1 MCRGEPYGCELCGS
15 GDRAGDCTGCL
26 CGYVAPLGELRD
38 ERYKKWRRV
47 TERIVLTGISICLLI
62 VLASTAFNAF
72 ATQYYWAKHPVPGQF
87 YKVDG
92 RRMHIYCTGTG
103 SPTIILDAGLG
114 NDWTIWGKV
123 QPELSKTTRVCS
135 YDRAGF
141 GWSQA
146 RKGTQDA
153 NHIAD
158 QLHSLLQQA
167 GITGPIVLMGHS
179 ISGMYIRA
187 YASRHPENVAGLV
200 FVDGSTPLQEDHFP
214 ADLRAYGDKSE
225 KIAFLAGRVLIPLGV
240 LRDMQQCSKRQP
252 GFPPTAG
259 KMLAEDNCNISIPAV
274 QGEMDN
280 FQKSGEE
287 TVHTGPYGDL
297 PILIF
302 SQDPNKPAEQLPAH
316 LANEMSTTWNGM
328 QENLK
333 QLSTRSHR
341 IIAKGSTHY
350 VQVDRADLVN
360 REVPVFILQIRGTA
374 PHSSDYGTTKTE

>member
-1 MCRGEPYGCELCGS
+1 MT
-15 GDRAGDCTGCL
+15 AN
-26 CGYVAPLGELRD
+26 YVALAIVLAVSVAVCAFSVRRWGKLRD
-38 ERYKKWRRV
+38 ERYKNWRRV
-47 TERIVLTGISICLLI
+47 VERVVLAGISACLLI

-72 ATQYYWAKHPVPGQF
+72 ATQYYWAKHPVPGQI

-92 RRMHIYCTGTG
+92 HKMHIYCTGAG

-114 NDWTIWGKV
+114 NDWTVFGNV

-141 GWSQA
+141 GWSEA

-158 QLHSLLQQA
+158 QLHDLLQQA
-167 GITGPIVLMGHS
+167 GITGPVVLMGHS

-187 YASRHPENVAGLV
+187 YATRHPENVAGLV
-200 FVDGSTPLQEDHFP
+200 FVDASTPLQEDHFP
-214 ADLRAYGDKSE
+214 ADLRAYGNKSE
-225 KIAFLAGRVLIPLGV
+225 ALTFLAGRVLIPLGA
-240 LRDMQQCSKRQP
+240 LRDARQCSQIQP
-252 GFPPTAG
+252 GFSPAAG
-259 KMLAEDNCNISIPAV
+259 KMLAEDNCNLSISATK
-274 QGEMDN
+274 GEMDN

-302 SQDPNKPAEQLPAH
+302 SEDPNKPPTQLPAH
-316 LANEMSTTWNGM
+316 LAKEMSVAWNGM
-328 QENLK
+328 QDNLK
-333 QLSTRSHR
+333 NLSTRSRR

-350 VQVDRADLVN
+350 VQVDRADLIN
-360 REVPVFILQIRGTA
+360 REVPIFILQVRGTA
-374 PHSSDYGTTKTE
+374 PQATDYGSTTTE